1 MADIMADIIKSGI
14 PGLDKIL
21 RGGIRRE
28 SSILFTGAPGTGKT
42 LAAIQFIYNGI
53 KDYGENGIF
62 ITAEETPSQLKSYA
76 ASVGFDL
83 EKYEKEGKVLII
95 EKPVTYLKGGIAS
108 IKGLLELIER
118 RKVKRMALDSLT
130 FFEYLYPPQKFDRI
144 EFRRQVL
151 TFTQSMKKMGITI
164 LATAEKSVT
173 DLDRLEYQMMDFL
186 FDTLV
191 ILTRIRKGS
200 YFERCLSVIK
210 AKGQEHSLDIFP
222 TTIEKGGLKVLPDQV
237 PFSLVEQEEEKKSK

>member
-1 MADIMADIIKSGI
+1 MANMIKSGI

-21 RGGIRRE
+21 KGGIRRD
-28 SSILFTGAPGTGKT
+28 SATLFTGAPGTGKT

-53 KDYGENGIF
+53 KDCGENGIF
-62 ITAEETPSQLKSYA
+62 ITAEETPGQLKDYA
-76 ASVGFDL
+76 ESIGLDL
-83 EKYEKEGKVLII
+83 GKYEKEGKVLII

-108 IKGLLELIER
+108 ITGLLELIEK

-210 AKGQEHSLDIFP
+210 AKGQEHSLDIYP

-237 PFSLVEQEEEKKSK
+237 PFSLVEQEEEKK